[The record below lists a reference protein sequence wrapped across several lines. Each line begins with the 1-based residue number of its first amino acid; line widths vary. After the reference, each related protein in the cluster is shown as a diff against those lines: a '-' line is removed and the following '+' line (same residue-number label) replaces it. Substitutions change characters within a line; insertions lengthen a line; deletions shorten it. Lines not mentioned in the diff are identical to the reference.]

1 MKGQQLFHSFLP
13 GVTVAVLTTQPAW
26 AETVQINSL
35 QINATPNVLTATSG
49 SKLINNKPEK
59 LILISDRSESTQGI
73 AGGANLVRTKPILIR
88 GFQTQV
94 TGKTNFPVKKTL
106 KRENTKV
113 SKLTSKLLFLQHLL
127 ANDLAQ
133 SNTKLGLSLLEQEKP
148 QNLVLSQAK
157 SVSLVRHR
165 QRLLSQRLKTHKLS
179 SSVRLKAALKKT
191 NKSTGIQKV
200 VEFNSCT
207 ESGSDKNNFPV
218 ALVKD
223 VHRCANPVKSSHLK
237 QKLAQEESVE
247 INTVEQP
254 AVIKTTPVP
263 NYLNPNPNPL
273 QFPTKPE
280 EVRVKGTQPITL
292 EQALELARRNN
303 RDLEVALLQL
313 QRFTGGLREAKAL
326 LYPNIGVQTQV
337 NGQQSSRS
345 QLSDEVQSR
354 AEEGLSPQLRSPSRD
369 PVNTNFTAQVQMTY
383 NIYTSGRRSSIIKI
397 AEERVKSS
405 QLDVERIS
413 EEIRLSVA
421 TEYYNLQQREEEVRI
436 AESAVKNA
444 EASLKDAQ
452 ALEEAGVGTRFDVL
466 RSQVN
471 LANAQQDLTSAI
483 SNQKIARSTLVNRL
497 SLPLTVAISAAD
509 QVKLAGLW
517 NSSLEESIVKAFA
530 NRPELQQNL
539 IQRNISKQER
549 RQALSALRPQISLVA
564 NYDLLDQF
572 EDRIGVTDGYSIGL
586 RATMILFDG
595 GAAKAQAFQAKTN
608 MAFAETQF
616 AQQRNQI
623 RFEVEQAYSNLKS
636 SLDNVQTANA
646 ALDQAKE
653 ALRLARLRFQA
664 GVGTQTDVIAA
675 ESDLTRSEGNRVR
688 AILDYNRSLA
698 NLQRFVT
705 SRASR

>member
-1 MKGQQLFHSFLP
+1 M
-13 GVTVAVLTTQPAW
+13 
-26 AETVQINSL
+26 
-35 QINATPNVLTATSG
+35 
-49 SKLINNKPEK
+49 
-59 LILISDRSESTQGI
+59 
-73 AGGANLVRTKPILIR
+73 
-88 GFQTQV
+88 

-223 VHRCANPVKSSHLK
+223 VHRCANPIKSSHLK
-237 QKLAQEESVE
+237 QKLAQVESVE

-369 PVNTNFTAQVQMTY
+369 PVNTNFTAQVQLTY
-383 NIYTSGRRSSIIKI
+383 NLYTSGRRSSIIKI

-530 NRPELQQNL
+530 
-539 IQRNISKQER
+539 ISKQER

>member
-1 MKGQQLFHSFLP
+1 
-13 GVTVAVLTTQPAW
+13 A
-26 AETVQINSL
+26 
-35 QINATPNVLTATSG
+35 
-49 SKLINNKPEK
+49 
-59 LILISDRSESTQGI
+59 
-73 AGGANLVRTKPILIR
+73 
-88 GFQTQV
+88 
-94 TGKTNFPVKKTL
+94 
-106 KRENTKV
+106 
-113 SKLTSKLLFLQHLL
+113 
-127 ANDLAQ
+127 
-133 SNTKLGLSLLEQEKP
+133 
-148 QNLVLSQAK
+148 
-157 SVSLVRHR
+157 
-165 QRLLSQRLKTHKLS
+165 
-179 SSVRLKAALKKT
+179 
-191 NKSTGIQKV
+191 
-200 VEFNSCT
+200 
-207 ESGSDKNNFPV
+207 
-218 ALVKD
+218 
-223 VHRCANPVKSSHLK
+223 
-237 QKLAQEESVE
+237 
-247 INTVEQP
+247 
-254 AVIKTTPVP
+254 
-263 NYLNPNPNPL
+263 
-273 QFPTKPE
+273 
-280 EVRVKGTQPITL
+280 
-292 EQALELARRNN
+292 
-303 RDLEVALLQL
+303 
-313 QRFTGGLREAKAL
+313 
-326 LYPNIGVQTQV
+326 LYPNFGVQTQV
-337 NGQQSSRS
+337 NRQQSSSS

-354 AEEGLSPQLRSPSRD
+354 AEEGLPPELRSPSRD
-369 PVNTNFTAQVQMTY
+369 PVTTNFTAQAQLTY
-383 NIYTSGRRSSIIKI
+383 DLYTSGRRSSTIKI

-405 QLDVERIS
+405 QFDVERIS

-421 TEYYNLQQREEEVRI
+421 TEYYNLQQRDEEARI

-452 ALEEAGVGTRFDVL
+452 ALEQAGVGTRFDVL

-483 SNQKIARSTLVNRL
+483 SNQKIARSTLANRL
-497 SLPLTVAISAAD
+497 SLPQTVAISAAD